1 MKVLVIFDSRTGNTE
16 KMAKKIAEGAISV
29 EGVEAEIKK
38 TGEPFSLTILDEAD
52 LVAFGSPVIYSD
64 ITDNMRSFFEHLKRY
79 IEAGKMDIKGKRA
92 AIFGSYGYDGAWVMG
107 ERLRKIVE
115 GLGFEVYDK
124 NCVETDNS
132 LRSHLPDTLNNCRDF
147 GRKLAL
153 SLKK

>member
-16 KMAKKIAEGAISV
+16 QMAKKIAEGAISV

-38 TGEPFSLTILDEAD
+38 TGESFSLTILDEAD

-64 ITDNMRSFFEHLKRY
+64 VTDNMRSFLEHLERY
-79 IEAGKMDIKGKRA
+79 IKAGKMDIKGKRA
-92 AIFGSYGYDGAWVMG
+92 AIFGSYGYDGAWVME

-115 GLGFEVYDK
+115 DLGFEVSGK
-124 NCVETDNS
+124 NCVETDYS
-132 LRSHLPDTLNNCRDF
+132 LRNYLPDTLNNCREF
-147 GRKLAL
+147 GRKLAS